1 MPSVLNKMDNNLE
14 DQVITM
20 QTSQD
25 NLMSEITE
33 MNSDVK
39 KIHYD
44 MNNIRKM
51 LTQMMNYKK

>member
-33 MNSDVK
+33 MKSDVK